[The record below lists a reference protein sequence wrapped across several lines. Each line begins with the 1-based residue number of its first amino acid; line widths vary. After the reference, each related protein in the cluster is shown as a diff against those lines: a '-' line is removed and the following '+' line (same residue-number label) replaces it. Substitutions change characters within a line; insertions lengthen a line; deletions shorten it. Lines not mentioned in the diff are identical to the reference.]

1 MHKAAE
7 SEKAMKKE
15 IPYLIITAQ
24 AKYAPYMIADITGAL
39 TDSGLNI
46 IAVEQNSL
54 YGLSILTIIAE
65 TVAPDDDIAGARSRL
80 CKRIRKFSY
89 DVSTEIITPDQAE
102 RVVDKKLQVF
112 TLIGRDKVGI
122 LKAIT
127 NTLANFR
134 VSIERMTHLARGEFV
149 ALELW
154 VDASELRDLSLLKDV
169 IQRTCDEVGFDAI
182 IQPESPFRQRRRL
195 VVFDMDKTIIDGE
208 VIDEIAHAANVGEQV
223 SQITR
228 KAMAG
233 EIDFRE
239 ALKQRVAMLKGL
251 PVEVLEEVANSMKL
265 MPGALEVVRTL
276 KAMGFKLALI
286 SGGFLFFAEKVRQR
300 LGFDYVYAN
309 ELEVKD
315 GVVTGHLRGPIIDK
329 MAKGR
334 VLQEIAEREGLSREE
349 IVAIGDGANDEIMLK
364 NAGFGIAFNASEIL
378 EKVADGKLT
387 RDNLRGLL
395 YCLGTTDEAIRLAN
409 GDTQQNGT
417 GDSIAG
423 DPHPATPSGTGT

>member
-1 MHKAAE
+1 
-7 SEKAMKKE
+7 MKKE
-15 IPYLIITAQ
+15 TPYLIVTAQ
-24 AKYAPYMIADITGAL
+24 AKYAPYMIADVTGAI

-46 IAVEQNSL
+46 VAVEQNSL

-65 TVAPDDDIAGARSRL
+65 TVQAKDDLETARKELCERL
-80 CKRIRKFSY
+80 GKFPY
-89 DVSTEIITPDQAE
+89 EVTTEIITPDQAV

-127 NTLANFR
+127 NALANFR

-149 ALELW
+149 AIELW

-169 IQRTCDEVGFDAI
+169 IQRTCDEVGFDTI

-233 EIDFRE
+233 EMDFRE
-239 ALKQRVAMLKGL
+239 ALEQRVALLKGL
-251 PVEVLEEVANSMKL
+251 RVEVLDEIANSMKL

-309 ELEVKD
+309 DLEVKE
-315 GVVTGHLRGPIIDK
+315 GVVTGKLKGPIIDK

-334 VLQEIAEREGLSREE
+334 ILQEIAEREGLTREE
-349 IVAIGDGANDEIMLK
+349 VVAIGDGANDEIMLK
-364 NAGFGIAFNASEIL
+364 NAGFGIAFNANEIL

-395 YCLGTTDEAIRLAN
+395 YCLGTTDEAIRLATGSAYTN
-409 GDTQQNGT
+409 GADAAEQENG
-417 GDSIAG
+417 SMK
-423 DPHPATPSGTGT
+423 SGACD